1 MRIKRLW
8 DGADRGSLVGRLL
21 VLVGALA
28 LLLAGCGGQPSG
40 QPSNPSSP
48 GAAGHGSGPVAVLYA
63 GSLVNLMEHDLG
75 PKFSAA
81 SGYSF
86 QGQGGG
92 SNGLAN
98 QIKGKVK
105 QADVFIS
112 ASPQVNDTLRGEANG
127 NWVSWYATFAT
138 APLVLGYS
146 PNSRFAAELKAKPW
160 QQVIAEP
167 GFRLGRT
174 DPATDPKG
182 ALAVQALQQV
192 GLANLATGTTG
203 VFPET
208 ELVGR
213 LQAGQLDAGFFYR
226 NEAVEA
232 HIPTLPITPVDLS
245 ATYTVTVLN
254 NPPHQ
259 AGAVAFVNYL
269 LGDQG
274 AALLGQHGLQVVHP
288 PTLTGDHAAVSP
300 GLQPALGG

>member
-1 MRIKRLW
+1 M
-8 DGADRGSLVGRLL
+8 AVA
-21 VLVGALA
+21 ALA
-28 LLLAGCGGQPSG
+28 LLLAGCGGQPSN
-40 QPSNPSSP
+40 QPSSSGSPS
-48 GAAGHGSGPVAVLYA
+48 AAGRGSGPVVVLYA
-63 GSLVNLMEHDLG
+63 GSLVDLMERDVG
-75 PKFSAA
+75 PKFSSA

-92 SNGLAN
+92 SIGLAN

-105 QADVFIS
+105 RADVFVS
-112 ASPQVNDTLRGEANG
+112 ASPAVNDSLRGAANG

-138 APLVLGYS
+138 APLVLGYN
-146 PNSRFAAELKAKPW
+146 PNSRFAGELKSKPW

-182 ALAVQALQQV
+182 KLAVQALQQV
-192 GLANLATGTTG
+192 GLANLANGTNG

-232 HIPTLPITPVDLS
+232 GIPTIPINPVTLG

-254 NPPHQ
+254 NTPNQ
-259 AGAVAFVNYL
+259 LGAVAFVNYL
-269 LGDQG
+269 LGNQG
-274 AALLGQHGLQVVHP
+274 TAILRQHGLEVVHP
-288 PTLTGDHAAVSP
+288 PSVTGDRNAEAP
-300 GLQPALGG
+300 DLKPALGG